1 MASFNG
7 ERYIAEQIASIL
19 RQLPKNAEFIISDDG
34 SSDQTLSII
43 KSFNDA
49 RIQLLQGPKQ
59 GVARNFEFAL
69 RHAKGQYIFLA
80 DQDDVWLDNKVEL
93 MFEALQT
100 YPVAISDAKVVD
112 GDQSTIAESLFK
124 YIGFKRGFWVNWI
137 HNRYLGCTMAFQRE
151 FVEQTLPFP
160 QTIPSVHDW
169 WLGLIAEKQNQVKVI
184 NKPLML
190 YRRHGAN
197 LSTVG
202 NKSKYNLY
210 SKLSFRVKLLLQ
222 LCQRFKSSRE
232 LKKHNENTYH

>member
-1 MASFNG
+1 MTSFNG

-19 RQLPKNAEFIISDDG
+19 KQLPQNAELIISDDG
-34 SSDQTLSII
+34 STDQALSII
-43 KSFNDA
+43 KNFNDA

-59 GVARNFEFAL
+59 GVARNFEFVL

-80 DQDDVWLDNKVEL
+80 DQDDIWLDNKVEL
-93 MFEALQT
+93 MLEALQT
-100 YPVAISDAKVVD
+100 HQVAISDAKVID
-112 GDQSTIAESLFK
+112 GAQNVIAPSLFE
-124 YIGFKRGFWVNWI
+124 YVYFKRGFWVNWI
-137 HNRYLGCTMAFQRE
+137 HNRYLGCTMAFQRA
-151 FVEQTLPFP
+151 FVEQALPFP
-160 QTIPSVHDW
+160 QAIPSVHDW

-222 LCQRFKSSRE
+222 LCQRFKSSR
-232 LKKHNENTYH
+232 